1 MGALRRQR
9 GRRRT
14 VVLTPGSVRNSHLPL
29 TGILEFFPTDAVGGR
44 SAQQAARRRVFLSF
58 GLSDTVETDIVEGKQ
73 VFRRR
78 GWVREFLRAHRLKAG
93 DRVVIE
99 EVAPYRYHL
108 YPEPAAGDVPIAEP
122 AETKLAIELEQE
134 QDGRWIGEVTDL

>member
-99 EVAPYRYHL
+99 EVARTS
-108 YPEPAAGDVPIAEP
+108 GDQAR
-122 AETKLAIELEQE
+122 
-134 QDGRWIGEVTDL
+134 D